1 MSPSESAGPRTGTS
15 EAVTRGIRVSVE
27 AVYSPPHSRPSQQ
40 QWFFVYTIRIAN
52 EGDEAVQL
60 VSRHWIITDA
70 VGSVEHVRGLG
81 VVGEQPVLEPGEAFE
96 YSSGCPLTTPSGDMS
111 RDVSDGDRRRRHV
124 RRGDRALPAGSALHD
139 PLKRGC
145 RPRAA
150 PRRAQRRE

>member
-27 AVYSPPHSRPSQQ
+27 AAFSPPHSRPSQR

-70 VGSVEHVRGLG
+70 VGAVEHVRGLG

-96 YSSGCPLTTPSGDMS
+96 YSSGCPLTTPSGEMHGTYQMQ
-111 RDVSDGDRRRRHV
+111 VQGGDEF
-124 RRGDRALPAGSALHD
+124 DAEIAPFTL
-139 PLKRGC
+139 
-145 RPRAA
+145 AA
-150 PRRAQRRE
+150 PNAVH

>member
-1 MSPSESAGPRTGTS
+1 MPPSESTGPRAGTS

-52 EGDEAVQL
+52 EGDEPVQL

-96 YSSGCPLTTPSGDMS
+96 YRRAARS
-111 RDVSDGDRRRRHV
+111 RRRRATCTA
-124 RRGDRALPAGSALHD
+124 RIRW
-139 PLKRGC
+139 
-145 RPRAA
+145 
-150 PRRAQRRE
+150 

>member
-1 MSPSESAGPRTGTS
+1 MSPSESSEPRTGTS

-96 YSSGCPLTTPSGDMS
+96 YSSGCPLTTPSGEMCGTYQMVTGEGDS
-111 RDVSDGDRRRRHV
+111 FDVEIARFQ
-124 RRGDRALPAGSALHD
+124 LE
-139 PLKRGC
+139 
-145 RPRAA
+145 A
-150 PRRAQRRE
+150 PYTIH